1 MSMSYNAHLAVEDVK
16 ILQSLVLYHN
26 LSSEVLLKHSFSVDY
41 VTSSLA
47 HKSKTSEC
55 LNSLQPLI
63 GCLSSYMMKKIAQ
76 SGLAYLHLKLA
87 FDRGGMKGLENVLSK
102 KQAEGKIRVTK
113 NKSINTK
120 LAIHFSE

>member
-1 MSMSYNAHLAVEDVK
+1 MSYNAHLAVEDVK
-16 ILQSLVLYHN
+16 ILQSLVLYHY

-55 LNSLQPLI
+55 LNSLQSLI

-87 FDRGGMKGLENVLSK
+87 FDRGGRHGRS
-102 KQAEGKIRVTK
+102 
-113 NKSINTK
+113 
-120 LAIHFSE
+120 